1 MKFET
6 FCKILNKHIF
16 EGEKI
21 ELLRKIAVRP
31 ERYIGL
37 FRPSKPAT
45 KILQNLLQSHEIKF
59 GDAVEELIQEFLR
72 EFGFKILD
80 KNIRNSNNELL
91 TLDQYFTDGK
101 VIYFVEQK
109 VRDDH
114 DSSKK
119 RGQISNFEAKLE
131 VLYKKDGKKLVAM
144 MYFVDPDLIKNKNFY
159 IQELKRLSSFYGIKI
174 YLFYGKELFEFFNHK
189 ETWEQI
195 LEWLKKWKE
204 SLPEVPEIDFDKTPK
219 ESFEEIK
226 ELEIRYWRKLLENEK
241 LWEEGIIKAIFR
253 KGDTLK
259 LLLEFFES
267 KGDTPYQSLANSL
280 KILLKK
286 YY

>member
-1 MKFET
+1 MKFER

-72 EFGFKILD
+72 EFGFKILN

-101 VIYFVEQK
+101 RIYFIEQK

-119 RGQISNFEAKLE
+119 RGQISNFEAKLGI
-131 VLYKKDGKKLVAM
+131 LYKKNGKKLVAM

-226 ELEIRYWRKLLENEK
+226 ELEIRYWRKLLENEI
-241 LWEEGIIKAIFR
+241 LWKEGIIKAVFR
-253 KGDTLK
+253 KGDTLR
-259 LLLEFFES
+259 LLLKFFES
-267 KGDTPYQSLANSL
+267 KKDTPYQSLASL
-280 KILLKK
+280 LKNLLKK

>member
-1 MKFET
+1 MKYET

-21 ELLRKIAVRP
+21 ELLKRIAENP

-59 GDAVEELIQEFLR
+59 GDAIEEVIQEFLR

-80 KNIRNSNNELL
+80 KHIRNANNEALS
-91 TLDQYFTDGK
+91 LDQYFTDGK
-101 VIYFVEQK
+101 VIFFIEQK

-131 VLYKKDGKKLVAM
+131 LLYKKDGKKLLAI
-144 MYFVDPDLIKNKNFY
+144 MYFVDPDLEKNKNYY
-159 IQELKRLSSFYGIKI
+159 IQELQRLSSFYGIEIK
-174 YLFYGKELFEFFNHK
+174 LFYGRELFEFFNHK
-189 ETWEQI
+189 ETWDQI
-195 LEWLKKWKE
+195 LEYLKKWKE
-204 SLPEVPEIDFDKTPK
+204 SLPEVPEIDFDNKPK
-219 ESFEEIK
+219 ESFNEIK
-226 ELEIRYWRKLLENEK
+226 GLEIRFWRKLLENEK

-253 KGDTLK
+253 KGSTLK
-259 LLLEFFES
+259 LLLDFFES
-267 KGDTPYQSLANSL
+267 KKDVPYRALSTSL
-280 KILLKK
+280 KTLLKK

>member
-1 MKFET
+1 
-6 FCKILNKHIF
+6 
-16 EGEKI
+16 
-21 ELLRKIAVRP
+21 
-31 ERYIGL
+31 
-37 FRPSKPAT
+37 
-45 KILQNLLQSHEIKF
+45 
-59 GDAVEELIQEFLR
+59 
-72 EFGFKILD
+72 
-80 KNIRNSNNELL
+80 LL

-159 IQELKRLSSFYGIKI
+159 VQELKRLSSFYGIKI
-174 YLFYGKELFEFFNHK
+174 HLFYGKELFEFFNHT

-241 LWEEGIIKAIFR
+241 LWEEGIIKAVFR
-253 KGDTLK
+253 KGDTLR

-267 KGDTPYQSLANSL
+267 KRDTPYQSLANLL
-280 KILLKK
+280 KNLLKK

>member
-1 MKFET
+1 MKYET

-16 EGEKI
+16 EGEKL
-21 ELLRKIAVRP
+21 ELLKRIAENP

-59 GDAVEELIQEFLR
+59 GDAIEEVIQEFLK

-80 KNIRNSNNELL
+80 KRIKNSNGEVLS
-91 TLDQYFTDGK
+91 LDQYFTDDK
-101 VIYFVEQK
+101 LIFFVEQK

-131 VLYKKDGKKLVAM
+131 ILYKKDGKKLVAI
-144 MYFVDPDLIKNKNFY
+144 MYFIDPDLEKNKNYY
-159 IQELKRLSSFYGIKI
+159 IQELQRLSSFYGIKI
-174 YLFYGKELFEFFNHK
+174 QLLYGKDLFEFFNHK
-189 ETWEQI
+189 ETWGQI
-195 LEWLKKWKE
+195 LEYLKRWKE
-204 SLPEVPEIDFDKTPK
+204 SLPEVPEIDFDKNPK
-219 ESFEEIK
+219 ESFDEIK
-226 ELEIRYWRKLLENEK
+226 DLEIRYWRKLLENEK
-241 LWEEGIIKAIFR
+241 LWEEGIIKAVFR

-267 KGDTPYQSLANSL
+267 KKDTPYKLLSSSL
-280 KILLKK
+280 KNLLKK